1 MTRDTR
7 TRKQFLELKLHFFKA
22 IFGNSC
28 QKEFSWMLKVALDEK
43 FVRDKI
49 EKLWFEVNMC
59 LLCIS
64 KKLGRLVGY
73 NDTKNN

>member
-1 MTRDTR
+1 
-7 TRKQFLELKLHFFKA
+7 
-22 IFGNSC
+22 
-28 QKEFSWMLKVALDEK
+28 MLKVALDEK

-59 LLCIS
+59 LLYIS

>member
-1 MTRDTR
+1 M
-7 TRKQFLELKLHFFKA
+7 
-22 IFGNSC
+22 
-28 QKEFSWMLKVALDEK
+28 ALDKK

-49 EKLWFEVNMC
+49 EKLQFEVNMC

-73 NDTKNN
+73 NDTKNNQNEEMCIYI